1 MSGNTLNAGQF
12 YYFGGDGGYNTY
24 RFKASGNIY
33 TPVAEKTLSMN
44 GTGAD
49 ANWNA
54 VGNST
59 LQHAKVS
66 FNGGNYVQV
75 YQNGLDAYKT
85 VATSEATFV
94 VGCPFFIQASE
105 NAILALSVPTDA
117 SEKYYAPRRSNATQ
131 EGVARVNLTSV
142 DGGYSDQIY
151 VSGTEKENDGYVL
164 GHDLSKAGLGTTI
177 PQLWV
182 DAYGQKLSVHEAV
195 WQGENAICPLGIYAP
210 KEGEYIL
217 TATQPENGTEVYLT
231 IDGMPVWNIS
241 ETAYVLS
248 LDKGTFNT
256 YGLMLIQASRV
267 PTDVENV
274 EAADGEKTQKII
286 LNDHLYILRDS
297 RMYDATGKKVK

>member
-1 MSGNTLNAGQF
+1 
-12 YYFGGDGGYNTY
+12 
-24 RFKASGNIY
+24 
-33 TPVAEKTLSMN
+33 
-44 GTGAD
+44 
-49 ANWNA
+49 
-54 VGNST
+54 
-59 LQHAKVS
+59 
-66 FNGGNYVQV
+66 VQV

-105 NAILALSVPTDA
+105 NATLSLSVPTDA

-131 EGVARVNLTSV
+131 DGVARVNLTSV

-151 VSGTEKENDGYVL
+151 VSGTEKENDEYVL
-164 GHDLSKAGLGTTI
+164 GHDLSKAGLGTAI

-195 WQGENAICPLGIYAP
+195 WQGENALCQLGIYAP
-210 KEGEYIL
+210 KEGEYTL
-217 TATQPENGTEVYLT
+217 TATQPDNGTKVYLT

-241 ETAYVLS
+241 ETAYILS
-248 LDKGTFNT
+248 LGKGTMNN
-256 YGLMLIQASRV
+256 YGLMLLQASRM
-267 PTDVENV
+267 PTGVENV
-274 EAADGEKTQKII
+274 ESADDEKAQKII